1 MMAKANIRNSF
12 SPAPA
17 PASSPTATR
26 ATATRAPTSA
36 CVCANPQH
44 FLSPSYKPSELSSV
58 HPAFRPI
65 TSVSPL
71 SASLL
76 PRTTLPAIFSSSFPS
91 LALSLAAGLGEEGK
105 GFGFG
110 LEEGAEQTSK
120 TSKTS
125 LAVPAHIT
133 LTPAWEAANLVN
145 CVSEPDGSTMEVRS
159 GGGGAAAAA
168 TTTATATAT
177 ASTAPPQPQQH
188 KKTKHKKKIPS
199 APCLLG
205 LLGADALYFAKQK
218 QKQTKIKGGA
228 SKAVAS
234 SPSSEGSGSTGNE
247 RFLHV
252 SPRENSFVRRL
263 RERTPFVSRE
273 ESPLV
278 VVVNMC
284 LPWGSL
290 ITYYHSPPM
299 AAGTAAADH
308 WEKFID
314 PETTDDWRNQHIK
327 LIPRVVTGPWVV
339 RKLVGR

>member
-1 MMAKANIRNSF
+1 
-12 SPAPA
+12 
-17 PASSPTATR
+17 
-26 ATATRAPTSA
+26 
-36 CVCANPQH
+36 VCANPQH

-218 QKQTKIKGGA
+218 QKQTR
-228 SKAVAS
+228 KAAQA
-234 SPSSEGSGSTGNE
+234 
-247 RFLHV
+247 
-252 SPRENSFVRRL
+252 PR
-263 RERTPFVSRE
+263 TTKKSRK
-273 ESPLV
+273 V
-278 VVVNMC
+278 MMKTTKTTTIGTTCQTTMVMNMNNM
-284 LPWGSL
+284 S
-290 ITYYHSPPM
+290 I
-299 AAGTAAADH
+299 
-308 WEKFID
+308 I
-314 PETTDDWRNQHIK
+314 
-327 LIPRVVTGPWVV
+327 
-339 RKLVGR
+339 